1 MFVRRTTNILS
12 KYFVLKVLKLND
24 YSDIKLP
31 HWPQVLFGSNKV
43 PTSHQ
48 HQHVFGPE
56 HALSDDASWGC
67 QVISVIDMGERRSRK
82 LAVRVIIS
90 RCSSLIGD
98 AEHRP

>member
-1 MFVRRTTNILS
+1 M
-12 KYFVLKVLKLND
+12 LKVLKLND

-56 HALSDDASWGC
+56 HALMQDAKSSQQEKKKKYIRYIPRDADGAVSDILDQATP
-67 QVISVIDMGERRSRK
+67 I
-82 LAVRVIIS
+82 
-90 RCSSLIGD
+90 
-98 AEHRP
+98 

>member
-1 MFVRRTTNILS
+1 M
-12 KYFVLKVLKLND
+12 LKVLKLND

-56 HALSDDASWGC
+56 HAL
-67 QVISVIDMGERRSRK
+67 K
-82 LAVRVIIS
+82 LAQSPGS
-90 RCSSLIGD
+90 RLYVLYNTLEPSAANSS
-98 AEHRP
+98 